1 MINLFFQLS
10 VQVLGAIWYLMSI
23 ERHFSCW
30 KDECAKKQKGSP
42 DCYKDYLDCSS
53 LSKPGRQEWSET
65 TEVFKNCDA
74 TGDITFEFGMFG
86 DANTERVTSASF
98 FDRYFYC
105 LWWGLKSLRYSLRG
119 LALNC
124 FL

>member
-1 MINLFFQLS
+1 
-10 VQVLGAIWYLMSI
+10 MSI

-30 KDECAKKQKGSP
+30 NDECKQQDSP
-42 DCYKDYLDCSS
+42 DCHKDYLDCSS
-53 LSKPGRQEWSET
+53 LSKPGRQEWLEKT
-65 TEVFKNCDA
+65 QLFKNCDS
-74 TGDITFEFGMFG
+74 TGNITFVFGMFE
-86 DANTERVTSASF
+86 DANSEKVTSAVF

-119 LALNC
+119 IFRNY